1 MKNSRPD
8 WDSYFMEIARIIS
21 MRSTCKRRN
30 VGALV
35 VRDKRILSTGYNG
48 APIGLKHC
56 IDAECLREKLN
67 IASGERH
74 ELCRGLHA
82 EQNAIIQ
89 AALHG
94 ASINGADI
102 YSTHL
107 PCSICIKMII
117 NAGIKRV
124 LYAEGYPDGLAMEM
138 IDESGIA
145 LVKVKAPDNTERG
158 EQNGLIPTKE
168 GHVEYESR
176 KARARKGLALK
187 PATRNPKPRAARKS

>member
-8 WDSYFMEIARIIS
+8 WDSYFMEIARIVS
-21 MRSTCKRRN
+21 KRSTCKRRN

-35 VRDKRILSTGYNG
+35 VKEKRILSTGYNG

-56 IDAECLREKLN
+56 IGGECLRERLN

-89 AALHG
+89 AAYHG
-94 ASINGADI
+94 VSISGAHI

-117 NAGIKRV
+117 NAGIEKV
-124 LYAEGYPDGLAMEM
+124 FFIDGYPDDLAMEM
-138 IDESGIA
+138 VKESGVK
-145 LVKVKAPDNTERG
+145 LVKVEMS
-158 EQNGLIPTKE
+158 
-168 GHVEYESR
+168 ESR
-176 KARARKGLALK
+176 GKGQGARGKKPKSKIGNIPLRDSVVNSSKPKTQNAKLCGARK
-187 PATRNPKPRAARKS
+187 P